1 MNNNMN
7 NQIPEFL
14 QTSFVSTRANSINQ
28 NLEAEASF
36 LSQSDQETRAPHRD
50 TSENLLD
57 MMSQSSRNIDESD
70 ISMAAF
76 DRLAELSSQSS
87 TNGDQLSS
95 LSRSTASTL
104 SLNSHQ

>member
-1 MNNNMN
+1 MNNNNMN
-7 NQIPEFL
+7 NQVPDFL
-14 QTSFVSTRANSINQ
+14 QTSYVSTRANSTNRS
-28 NLEAEASF
+28 LEASF
-36 LSQSDQETRAPHRD
+36 LSQSDQETRAPYREN
-50 TSENLLD
+50 SENLLD

-70 ISMAAF
+70 ISLAAF

-87 TNGDQLSS
+87 AGEQMSS